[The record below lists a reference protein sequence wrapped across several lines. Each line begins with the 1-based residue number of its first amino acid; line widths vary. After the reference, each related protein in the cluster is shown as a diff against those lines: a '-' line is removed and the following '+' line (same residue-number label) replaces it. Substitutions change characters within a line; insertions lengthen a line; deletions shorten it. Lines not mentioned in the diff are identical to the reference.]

1 MVSDKFMV
9 NSDAGR
15 MAAARYAA
23 DNYAWH
29 AGLDRHDT
37 LRLNL
42 LVEET
47 LGMVKAMV
55 DDFYGQ
61 LWFSGDDSACEI
73 HLEATANM
81 DSGRKQ
87 ELLSVSSSGRNAS
100 AKGFMGM
107 LGDVISGAL
116 HNIGRAVDTA
126 YGEILGGPQVV
137 AGAVQQRPHGLRL
150 LRRVD
155 GQRRLA
161 GIELQGIL
169 HGQHVRHVVVVQMAE
184 HHRVQILRRA
194 FVHQAV
200 QHTGATIDQY
210 AGITAVAGQ
219 QIAGTGAARGRIGAV
234 VAKYFENHMRTSFV
248 NGR

>member
-15 MAAARYAA
+15 MAAAQYAA

-29 AGLDRHDT
+29 AGLDKRDT

-55 DDFYGQ
+55 NDFYGQ

-81 DSGRKQ
+81 DSGRRQ
-87 ELLSVSSSGRNAS
+87 ELISVSSSGKNAA

-116 HNIGRAVDTA
+116 HNMGRAVDTA
-126 YGEILGGPQVV
+126 CSESAMSGNIIVPEGAGNPNLYDLTPVWTLDQYRANVEKGRLESDKLEQAKQDLEKSIVANLADDIVV
-137 AGAVQQRPHGLRL
+137 GVKGDR
-150 LRRVD
+150 
-155 GQRRLA
+155 
-161 GIELQGIL
+161 IELVITK
-169 HGQHVRHVVVVQMAE
+169 RFK
-184 HHRVQILRRA
+184 R
-194 FVHQAV
+194 
-200 QHTGATIDQY
+200 DQ
-210 AGITAVAGQ
+210 
-219 QIAGTGAARGRIGAV
+219 
-234 VAKYFENHMRTSFV
+234 K
-248 NGR
+248 

>member
-15 MAAARYAA
+15 MAAAKFAA

-29 AGLDRHDT
+29 AGLDKRDT

-55 DDFYGQ
+55 DDFYGR
-61 LWFSGDDSACEI
+61 LWFSGDDSTCEI

-87 ELLSVSSSGRNAS
+87 ELLSVSSSGRNAA

-116 HNIGRAVDTA
+116 HNIGHAVDTA
-126 YGEILGGPQVV
+126 YGQSAMSGNLIAQSGVGNPNLYDLTPVWTLDQYRANVEKGRIDSDALEQAKQDLEKSIVANLADDIVV
-137 AGAVQQRPHGLRL
+137 GVKGDR
-150 LRRVD
+150 
-155 GQRRLA
+155 
-161 GIELQGIL
+161 IELVITK
-169 HGQHVRHVVVVQMAE
+169 R
-184 HHRVQILRRA
+184 
-194 FVHQAV
+194 FKK
-200 QHTGATIDQY
+200 DQ
-210 AGITAVAGQ
+210 
-219 QIAGTGAARGRIGAV
+219 
-234 VAKYFENHMRTSFV
+234 K
-248 NGR
+248 